1 MILLRRTFNPIILL
15 MVIVGFAF
23 SDVTVSLSDVEVGG
37 YTDEIIVPV
46 NLSNPNDGVGGFQF
60 DLIVL
65 PALVQILNVTPSD
78 EENFSADYT
87 IFEDGSGRV
96 IFYSNNS
103 TGISAGGNDVVFNLH
118 FDGSAILSAS
128 LDLEI
133 FSLAVSDED
142 GNILESSAE
151 GGSITIGNVVTISA
165 SSDTGDVD
173 EEVFLDI
180 NLDNPGVVG
189 GLQFDLYDT
198 PDYLDISG
206 FTTTDRSS
214 GFSVDYTQ
222 LDNGMTRV
230 IMYNGNSGNI
240 TPGEG
245 AILNMTMTVHTN
257 AYSSNVGVNFDNV
270 IVTDEVGGTYWVAG
284 ANSGTVTVTPG
295 YIEEPHNLQAQD
307 GMDAQVLLNWSPPAG
322 PAFIFAE
329 ENLNE
334 GIPFGWEVI
343 DGGNPG
349 FTWEWVESYFGE
361 SLDGT
366 PFIYIDADAAGN
378 GSSFDDQLVS
388 PEFSLSGELYLS
400 FDHFYNDY
408 NFDYVSSIANV
419 DVWDGS
425 QWVNVYQV
433 SENGITVGAWNT
445 PDQQIFDIS
454 SHSNGQFKLRFHYM
468 TDPNSW
474 EWYWAID
481 NIRLANYLEEG
492 RYSAVYELSAR
503 GWSLINQGT
512 REEME
517 EVFNS
522 GNWPYV
528 YSNPETFQIIDN
540 SSQIQNRNTRPL
552 DIDAYKVYRSYNA
565 DSGFEEIA
573 EVDGNTTTYLDEG
586 VVNSTTY
593 FYNVSA
599 IYPDGSESNPTTTV
613 SATPVEWVELWM
625 DDGAS
630 LTGQMDTLDF
640 YINNETDLGLFYFEI
655 MDYPDV
661 ISSINVIPTERTS
674 NWSIEISN
682 QGNGTIAITGISLG
696 VPLTAGDGA
705 VCRAIFYPD
714 ADEAMTVSLS
724 YSNGTA
730 IQDVNF
736 VDLNWSSE
744 SATYEVGIETQYIH
758 LTGGY
763 GDYSG
768 NFTSSLILENT
779 QSVYGLQLNIAPDP
793 PFIMGTE
800 VNVSDAHDFSDWE
813 VSGMVI
819 GNFYRLTL
827 VNNAH
832 NSPINPGI
840 SHIADITF
848 EIPNG
853 VPDGSEVIL
862 DLQDVEI
869 TDINDLPMHAE
880 SIPGDVYIGI
890 PPAAYSIQNMSG
902 ALIPGETGTFDVHL
916 DNTEYVGTLQF
927 TLIDIPE
934 SMTVT
939 NITPVGRFDD
949 GIVDGSS
956 EEQEDGSYYF
966 LGYDFSSGIEA
977 GSGAILE
984 IEVQFDDNLN
994 NSSIIMSMAS
1004 YATGDAGAN
1013 PLTTVFH
1020 GFGQFAGYFVALDEE
1035 VSIPGEFALHPNF
1048 PNPFNPTTMIAY
1060 DLPDASDVQLDIYD
1074 LMGRNI
1080 NTVINQN
1087 QSAGRHFVTWNAND
1101 YLGNQVSAGVYLYRL
1116 QAGNMI
1122 FTRKMVLMK

>member
-1 MILLRRTFNPIILL
+1 MILLRKIFNPLVLL
-15 MVIVGFAF
+15 MVLVGFAF
-23 SDVTVSLSDVEVGG
+23 PNVTVSLSDVEVDG
-37 YTDEIIVPV
+37 YTADIIVPV

-60 DLIVL
+60 DVIAL
-65 PALVQILNVTPSD
+65 PALVQLSDVTPSD

-87 IFEDGSGRV
+87 VFEDGSGRV
-96 IFYSNNS
+96 VFYSNNA
-103 TGISAGGNDVVFNLH
+103 TGIAAGGNGVVLNLH

-128 LDLEI
+128 LDLDI

-142 GNILESSAE
+142 GNILESSTE

-165 SSDTGDVD
+165 TSDTGDVN

-198 PDYLDISG
+198 PDYLDVSG
-206 FTTTDRSS
+206 FTTTDRSN

-230 IMYNGNSGNI
+230 IMYDGNNGNI
-240 TPGEG
+240 AAGEG
-245 AILNMTMTVHTN
+245 AILNMTMTVHAN
-257 AYSSNVGVNFDNV
+257 AYNSNVGVNFDNA
-270 IVTDEVGGTYWVAG
+270 IVTDEIGGTYWVAG
-284 ANSGTVTVTPG
+284 ADSGTVTVTPG
-295 YIEEPHNLQAQD
+295 YIEEPHNLEAQD
-307 GMDAQVLLNWSPPAG
+307 GMDAQVLLSWDPPYG
-322 PAFIFAE
+322 PIPEDFEEDFEEGEIPESWTMTTNSAQGWFITQDGSSAFWAVPSHTWYMCSNDDMADDDGSVDYLITPPINVSGAESIILNFASYYDGAYGQTAHIE
-329 ENLNE
+329 VSTDGSNFTEVTSLNPTPEWVMESIDLSEYGGAPNLYIAFHSNDNGVWASGWAVDDIMINFSARAVE
-334 GIPFGWEVI
+334 QTVHYNLTETGAWVVTADKEDVIQRFGGGIPYEVR
-343 DGGNPG
+343 
-349 FTWEWVESYFGE
+349 
-361 SLDGT
+361 
-366 PFIYIDADAAGN
+366 
-378 GSSFDDQLVS
+378 
-388 PEFSLSGELYLS
+388 
-400 FDHFYNDY
+400 
-408 NFDYVSSIANV
+408 V
-419 DVWDGS
+419 D
-425 QWVNVYQV
+425 
-433 SENGITVGAWNT
+433 
-445 PDQQIFDIS
+445 
-454 SHSNGQFKLRFHYM
+454 
-468 TDPNSW
+468 
-474 EWYWAID
+474 ID
-481 NIRLANYLEEG
+481 NPI
-492 RYSAVYELSAR
+492 
-503 GWSLINQGT
+503 T
-512 REEME
+512 
-517 EVFNS
+517 
-522 GNWPYV
+522 
-528 YSNPETFQIIDN
+528 PET
-540 SSQIQNRNTRPL
+540 RPVE
-552 DIDAYKVYRSYNA
+552 IDAYKVYRSYNE
-565 DSGFEEIA
+565 DSDFEEIA
-573 EVDGNTTTYLDEG
+573 EVDGNTTIYLDEG
-586 VVNSTTY
+586 VANSTTY
-593 FYNVSA
+593 FYYVTA
-599 IYPDGSESNPTTTV
+599 IYPDGTESQPTNTV

-655 MDYPDV
+655 VDYPDV
-661 ISSINVIPTERTS
+661 ISSINILPTERTS

-696 VPLTAGDGA
+696 GPLTAGDGA
-705 VCRAIFYPD
+705 VCSAILYPD

-736 VDLNWSSE
+736 VDLNWTSE
-744 SATYEVGIETQYIH
+744 SATYEVGIETQYIT

-763 GDYSG
+763 GDG

-779 QSVYGLQLNIAPDP
+779 QSVYGLQLDIAPDP
-793 PFIMGTE
+793 PFMIGTE

-819 GNFYRLTL
+819 GNYYRVTL

-848 EIPNG
+848 EIPTG
-853 VPDGSEVIL
+853 TPDASIVVL
-862 DLQDVEI
+862 DLQDAEI
-869 TDINDLPMHAE
+869 TDFNDLPMHAE
-880 SIPGDVYIGI
+880 SIPGEVYIGI
-890 PPAAYSIQNMSG
+890 PPAAYTIQNTSG
-902 ALIPGETGTFDVHL
+902 ALISGGTGTFDVHL
-916 DNTEYVGTLQF
+916 DNTELVGTLQF
-927 TLIDIPE
+927 TLVDIPE

-939 NITPVGRFDD
+939 NVTPVGRFDD

-977 GSGAILE
+977 GSGPILE
-984 IEVQFDDNLN
+984 IEVQFDENLN

-1020 GFGQFAGYFVALDEE
+1020 GFGQFTGYYVALDEE

-1060 DLPDASDVQLDIYD
+1060 DLPEQADVQLDIYD

-1080 NTVINQN
+1080 NMVINQN

-1116 QAGNMI
+1116 QAGNKI
-1122 FTRKMVLMK
+1122 FTRKMILMK

>member
-1 MILLRRTFNPIILL
+1 MILLRKIFNPLVLL
-15 MVIVGFAF
+15 MVLVGFAF
-23 SDVTVSLSDVEVGG
+23 PNVTVSLSDVEVDG
-37 YTDEIIVPV
+37 YTADIIVPV

-60 DLIVL
+60 DVIAL
-65 PALVQILNVTPSD
+65 PALVQLSDVTPSD

-87 IFEDGSGRV
+87 VFEDGSGRV
-96 IFYSNNS
+96 VFYSNNA
-103 TGISAGGNDVVFNLH
+103 TGIAAGGNGVVLNLH

-128 LDLEI
+128 LDLDI

-142 GNILESSAE
+142 GNILESSTE

-165 SSDTGDVD
+165 TSDTGDVN

-198 PDYLDISG
+198 PDYLDVSG
-206 FTTTDRSS
+206 FTTTDRSN

-230 IMYNGNSGNI
+230 IMYDGNNGNI
-240 TPGEG
+240 AAGEG
-245 AILNMTMTVHTN
+245 AILNMTMTVHAN
-257 AYSSNVGVNFDNV
+257 AYNSNVGVNFDNA
-270 IVTDEVGGTYWVAG
+270 IVTDEIGGTYWVAG
-284 ANSGTVTVTPG
+284 ADSGTVTVTPG
-295 YIEEPHNLQAQD
+295 YIEEPHNLEAQD
-307 GMDAQVLLNWSPPAG
+307 GMDAQVLLSWDPPYG
-322 PAFIFAE
+322 PIPEDFEEDFEEGEIPESWTMTTNSAQGWFITQDGSSAFWAVPSHTWYMCSNDDMADDDGSVDYLITPPINVSGAESIILNFASYYDGAYGQTAHIE
-329 ENLNE
+329 VSTDGSNFTEVTSLNPTPEWVMESIDLSEYGGAPNLYIAFHSNDNGVWASGWAVDDIMINFSARAVE
-334 GIPFGWEVI
+334 QTVHYNLTETGAWVVTADKEDVIQRFGGGIPYEVR
-343 DGGNPG
+343 
-349 FTWEWVESYFGE
+349 
-361 SLDGT
+361 
-366 PFIYIDADAAGN
+366 
-378 GSSFDDQLVS
+378 
-388 PEFSLSGELYLS
+388 
-400 FDHFYNDY
+400 
-408 NFDYVSSIANV
+408 V
-419 DVWDGS
+419 D
-425 QWVNVYQV
+425 
-433 SENGITVGAWNT
+433 
-445 PDQQIFDIS
+445 
-454 SHSNGQFKLRFHYM
+454 
-468 TDPNSW
+468 
-474 EWYWAID
+474 ID
-481 NIRLANYLEEG
+481 NPI
-492 RYSAVYELSAR
+492 
-503 GWSLINQGT
+503 T
-512 REEME
+512 
-517 EVFNS
+517 
-522 GNWPYV
+522 
-528 YSNPETFQIIDN
+528 PET
-540 SSQIQNRNTRPL
+540 RPVE
-552 DIDAYKVYRSYNA
+552 IDAYKVYRSYNE
-565 DSGFEEIA
+565 DSDFEEIA
-573 EVDGNTTTYLDEG
+573 EVDGNTTIYLDEG
-586 VVNSTTY
+586 VANSTTY
-593 FYNVSA
+593 FYYVTA
-599 IYPDGSESNPTTTV
+599 IYPDGTESQPTNTV

-655 MDYPDV
+655 VDYPDV
-661 ISSINVIPTERTS
+661 ISSINILPTERTS

-696 VPLTAGDGA
+696 GPLTAGDGA
-705 VCRAIFYPD
+705 VCSAILYPD

-736 VDLNWSSE
+736 VDLNWTSE
-744 SATYEVGIETQYIH
+744 SATYEVGIETQYIT

-763 GDYSG
+763 GDG

-779 QSVYGLQLNIAPDP
+779 QSVYGLQLDIAPDP
-793 PFIMGTE
+793 PFMMGTE

-819 GNFYRLTL
+819 GNYYRVTL

-848 EIPNG
+848 EIPTG
-853 VPDGSEVIL
+853 TPDASIVVL
-862 DLQDVEI
+862 DLQDAEI
-869 TDINDLPMHAE
+869 TDFNDLPMHAE
-880 SIPGDVYIGI
+880 SIPGEVYIGI
-890 PPAAYSIQNMSG
+890 PPAAYTIQNTSG
-902 ALIPGETGTFDVHL
+902 ALISGGTGTFDVHL
-916 DNTEYVGTLQF
+916 DNTELVGTLQF
-927 TLIDIPE
+927 TLVDIPE

-939 NITPVGRFDD
+939 NVTPVGRFDD

-977 GSGAILE
+977 GSGPILE
-984 IEVQFDDNLN
+984 FEVQFDDNLN

-1020 GFGQFAGYFVALDEE
+1020 GFGQFTGYYVALDEE

-1080 NTVINQN
+1080 NTVVNKN
-1087 QSAGRHFVTWNAND
+1087 QSVGRHFVIWNAND

-1116 QAGNMI
+1116 QAGNKI
-1122 FTRKMVLMK
+1122 FTRKMILMK